1 MRPTLP
7 IPTRSLLAA
16 PRRFGGW
23 RGSLLGYFLLLW
35 CFGAAAAPPARGPEQ
50 QLTLSAAR
58 EEVFI
63 EPRNYSVLED
73 PSGKLSLHDVQQPAQ
88 AARFVAG
95 STISTNMQHPGA
107 AYWLRL
113 TLRAAG
119 PQPQH
124 WYLELY
130 DSHLSDVVF
139 YPETGST
146 AGLVHTG
153 ADQAFTSRP
162 YSYKNFLLRLPL
174 RADETRTFYLR
185 LQANSKTS
193 FLARLRTEQGLV
205 ECFQQEYG
213 LLGAF
218 YGVLLIM
225 VVYNLCLF
233 FFTHEQT
240 YLRYVLYVLSCSL
253 VFLSEDGLGFQ
264 YLWPQHP
271 WFNQLVIISSAPLL
285 LLTFSYYARQFLDA
299 PQRLPR
305 YDPWVRNVVLLSA
318 GALLLDALFWQ
329 SDLGFWLYLL
339 PYGMLFFAA
348 VRVWRRGFQPARFFV
363 LSHTLV
369 VVSVGFLILRKLG
382 IDTFTNTFTVYSM
395 NVAFVM
401 EVVVLSYALGEKIKG
416 IQDATLKAQ
425 QRLVKQLRKK
435 HQVQEQ
441 LVEQLR
447 QNDELKDQLNS
458 ELENLVA
465 QRTEELRR
473 QGETIAA
480 QNRELLQANGL
491 LALQSAA
498 IEKLN
503 GDLQRD
509 LQKAQTARVLSQE
522 VDFGEFSQIYPDKD
536 ACLSYL
542 ADLKWAQGYHCR
554 KCGHDNYCE
563 GREPHSRRCTR
574 CRYVESATA
583 YTLLQKCKFPIVKAF
598 YAVFLLHT
606 HKGNYSAQELSRVLD
621 LRRATCWS
629 FSQKVLEALRRQST
643 EAHEEESWTQLLLDD
658 SATET
663 DEGSDEE
670 AVMEVAGPRKAE
682 PWSGKAKTSEKKV
695 G

>member
-1 MRPTLP
+1 MRPFPTLP
-7 IPTRSLLAA
+7 TVSVCAVPGRFGAGLISLLLALLFWSAA
-16 PRRFGGW
+16 P
-23 RGSLLGYFLLLW
+23 
-35 CFGAAAAPPARGPEQ
+35 AAPAAGPEQ
-50 QLTLSAAR
+50 PLTVRADM
-58 EEVFI
+58 EELFI

-73 PSGKLSLHDVQQPAQ
+73 PSGKLTLQDVQQPAH
-88 AARFVAG
+88 AGRFVAG
-95 STISTNMQHPGA
+95 STISSNMQHPGA

-113 TLRAAG
+113 VVQPKG

-130 DSHLSDVVF
+130 DSHLSDVLF
-139 YPETGST
+139 YPNPQTT
-146 AGLVHTG
+146 RGLVHTG
-153 ADQAFTSRP
+153 ADRPFGSRP
-162 YSYKNFLLRLPL
+162 YGYKNFLLRLPL
-174 RADETRTFYLR
+174 QADQSAVFYLR
-185 LQANSKTS
+185 LEANSKTS
-193 FLARLRTEQGLV
+193 FLCRLRTEQGLV
-205 ECFQQEYG
+205 ERFQQEYG
-213 LLGAF
+213 LLGGF
-218 YGVLLIM
+218 YGILLIM

-264 YLWPQHP
+264 YLWPDYP

-305 YDPWVRNVVLLSA
+305 YDPWVRNVVLFSA
-318 GALLLDALFWQ
+318 AALLIDALWWQ
-329 SDLGFWLYLL
+329 SDLSFWLYLL
-339 PYGMLFFAA
+339 PYGMLFYAA
-348 VRVWRRGFQPARFFV
+348 LRVWQQGFRPARFFV
-363 LSHTLV
+363 FSHTLV

-395 NVAFVM
+395 NAAFVM

-425 QRLVKQLRKK
+425 ERLVKQLRKK

-447 QNDELKDQLNS
+447 QNDELKDQLNT
-458 ELENLVA
+458 ELEGLVA

-503 GDLQRD
+503 TDLQQDLQR
-509 LQKAQTARVLSQE
+509 AQTARVLSQE
-522 VDFGEFSQIYPDKD
+522 VDFGEFSQIYPDKE
-536 ACLSYL
+536 ACLTYL
-542 ADLKWAQGYHCR
+542 ADLKWARGYTCR

-563 GREPHSRRCTR
+563 GREPLSRRCTR

-583 YTLLQKCKFPIVKAF
+583 YTLLQKCKFSIVKAF

-606 HKGNYSAQELSRVLD
+606 HKGSYSAQELSRVLD

-629 FSQKVLEALRRQST
+629 FSQKVLEAMRRQAA
-643 EAHEEESWTQLLLDD
+643 EASEEDSWTRLLLDD
-658 SATET
+658 TGAEAEEV
-663 DEGSDEE
+663 EGEE
-670 AVMEVAGPRKAE
+670 AVMESAAGRKVEAG
-682 PWSGKAKTSEKKV
+682 SGKAKNLEKK
-695 G
+695 